1 MRNQS
6 SYRRGITVLAG
17 IALLSILPATTT
29 PAFAFGEF
37 GISTE
42 SKFVR
47 CVATDIRASF
57 GIPVSTYAVKGVC
70 GVFDDSNTGSGSTFE
85 NEKHLG
91 DYPWTAEGK
100 YNSSTRATSERLT
113 ISDMKSRSMPFF
125 DSTMQCPQDPW
136 MTALSQPCLDIRD
149 SAARVPLDGYI
160 QDVLTTLWRLK
171 PTAPYSSLIR
181 TDQRATLD
189 AQYRAWRAGLPKSK
203 VPGPVVQL
211 PSPPVPP
218 GAAKV
223 NPLTTAPVPT
233 ADMFTITNPVWN
245 ASVQQGQLFLKVTP
259 PKIGMTQI
267 SELKFEWLDAPPD
280 WCGKPPCPPYVNQ
293 FPIDTSPLLQGYQ
306 VEPHVIRGHTGRWE
320 VSVRAS
326 GKAVPGPW
334 SFPVR
339 FQLFV
344 TQPTQSRKET
354 SPVQQTAPLPS
365 SSVVQPSPVP
375 QTAPLSPPSVM
386 QTPPPSSSAPAQ
398 MNRSSS
404 MFTTRGVEEKG
415 GKKGSETVDTSPGL
429 EKKP

>member
-1 MRNQS
+1 MRNQP
-6 SYRRGITVLAG
+6 SYRRGVSLLAG
-17 IALLSILPATTT
+17 IALISIMPATTT
-29 PAFAFGEF
+29 PAYAMGEF
-37 GISTE
+37 GVRKE
-42 SKFVR
+42 SLFVR
-47 CVATDIRASF
+47 CVATDIHASF

-85 NEKHLG
+85 NEKRLG

-113 ISDMKSRSMPFF
+113 ISDMKSRSMPYF

-181 TDQRATLD
+181 TDQRAKLD
-189 AQYRAWRAGLPKSK
+189 AQYRAWRAGLPTSK

-211 PSPPVPP
+211 PSPPVPS
-218 GAAKV
+218 GATKV
-223 NPLTTAPVPT
+223 NPLTAAPVPT

-245 ASVQQGQLFLKVTP
+245 ASVQQSQLVVAATK
-259 PKIGMTQI
+259 PKIGMTQV
-267 SELKFEWLDAPPD
+267 SELEFRWLDAPPD
-280 WCGKPPCPPYVNQ
+280 QPYVNI
-293 FPIDTSPLLQGYQ
+293 FAIDTPLLLQGYQ
-306 VEPHVIRGHTGRWE
+306 VPPPVTRGHTGRWE
-320 VSVRAS
+320 VRARAS

-334 SFPVR
+334 SFPVQFR
-339 FQLFV
+339 LFL
-344 TQPTQSRKET
+344 TQPTQSQRQT

-365 SSVVQPSPVP
+365 SAVTQPSPI
-375 QTAPLSPPSVM
+375 QQAAPLPPPSVM
-386 QTPPPSSSAPAQ
+386 QAPPSSSAPAQ

-404 MFTTRGVEEKG
+404 MFTTRGVEGNDHTTSK
-415 GKKGSETVDTSPGL
+415 ETVGTSPQP